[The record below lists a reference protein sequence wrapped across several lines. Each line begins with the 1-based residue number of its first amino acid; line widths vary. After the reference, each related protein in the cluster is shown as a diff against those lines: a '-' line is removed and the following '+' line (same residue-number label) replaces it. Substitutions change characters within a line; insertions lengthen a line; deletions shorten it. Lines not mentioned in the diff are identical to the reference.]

1 MSGKDNQPVKR
12 LRSLDLFR
20 GITMF
25 LLIVE
30 GSRLY
35 DHLHEIDL
43 GTFLNTIVVQFH
55 HHPWH
60 GFRFW
65 DLIQPFFMFIVG
77 VAMPFSYKSRLQRGQ
92 SKTLITRHI
101 LQRCLILFILGVIL
115 HCGYNHK
122 LVWELWNVL
131 TQLSFTILVAY
142 LIINKKISTQFLIS
156 IGLILLSDFLYRFT
170 KISGYDQAFT
180 QGKNFGAFMDMV
192 LMHKL
197 NGGGWVA
204 INALPTAAHTI
215 WGVLFGKILMNNNS
229 ASAKLKVFIISGLSM
244 LLVGYFFDLSGI
256 SPVIKRICTTS
267 FILISG
273 GWTILAMTFCY
284 WFVDLKKKNQWG
296 FFFILF
302 GINPIFIYMFSQTIG
317 YQWLNDYVHI
327 FVSGVFGYIGL
338 SEKVIWVINSIFVIG
353 AEVYLL
359 YFLYKRKIFIKI

>member
-1 MSGKDNQPVKR
+1 MSDKDNQPDNR

-25 LLIVE
+25 LLVAE

-35 DHLHEIDL
+35 DYLQDLDL
-43 GTFLNTIVVQFH
+43 GRFLNAIVLQFH

-77 VAMPFSYKSRLQRGQ
+77 VAMPFSYRSRLQKGQ
-92 SKTLITRHI
+92 SKTQITRHI
-101 LQRCLILFILGVIL
+101 LQRCIILFFLGVIL
-115 HCGYNHK
+115 HCGYNKK

-142 LIINKKISTQFLIS
+142 LIINKKISTQLLIS
-156 IGLILLSDFLYRFT
+156 IGLILFSDFLYRFT
-170 KISGYDQAFT
+170 NISGYDQAFT

-192 LMHKL
+192 LMHKI

-215 WGVLFGKILMNNNS
+215 WGVLFGKILLNS
-229 ASAKLKVFIISGLSM
+229 SSPSLKLKLFVISGLSM
-244 LLVGYFFDLSGI
+244 LIVGYTLDLSGI
-256 SPVIKRICTTS
+256 SPVIKRICTSS
-267 FILISG
+267 FIFISG
-273 GWTILAMTFCY
+273 GWTILAMTFLY
-284 WFVDLKKKNQWG
+284 WIMDLKKKNQWG

-302 GINPIFIYMFSQTIG
+302 GINPIFIYMFSQTVG
-317 YQWLNDYVHI
+317 YQWFNDYGHI
-327 FVSGVFGYIGL
+327 FVSGVFGFVGL

-353 AEVYLL
+353 VEAYIL
-359 YFLYKRKIFIKI
+359 YFLYKQKIYFKI